1 MSKKSSVRS
10 SYSTRTTKLT
20 TLQSKHSQS
29 ALEYMMT
36 YGWAILIIVI
46 VAAGL
51 YSLGIFS
58 PTNSA
63 STSITGFSGLGSVQA
78 ECIGSQG
85 LEISFGDALS
95 NTINVTRINATESL
109 TGKSISVNPNLIIR
123 QGTNSIYYLQT
134 ICPIPNTPF
143 SATVTVT
150 YMLVGATFPGPYQ
163 VSGNIYGKAI
173 SSEISSSQSIVHF
186 VPITIMNAQNMSTAS
201 PFQEMLNVTSF
212 TYKNYEA
219 SNLQNVEFFYS
230 NGTIIPSWIESGN
243 SYTSNS
249 TIYWL
254 RVNRITSG
262 SNLGIFMGFTATGE
276 NLFNSLNIGEAPQ
289 LSGTYGEYDDG
300 ANVFMLYSNFTG
312 PGFSP
317 GWWFTSY
324 KGGGTYTLSDG
335 ATVSTNGTDPWAEIY
350 STSTSLQRFPASVYT
365 DLISASNIKLLP
377 GIGIYGD
384 NNLAS
389 TGYGL
394 HYYGLA
400 KGGAGGGGEQV
411 SPTPPSL
418 TFGVMGI
425 SWISNN
431 TEVSWINETPT
442 VLHLA
447 QIGITAPY
455 AGIGIGEANSA
466 PSSTVTFQWARVQA
480 APPNGVMP
488 AALFGKFQ

>member
-1 MSKKSSVRS
+1 MSKKSSVRG

-20 TLQSKHSQS
+20 TLPSKHSQS

-85 LEISFGDALS
+85 LEISLGDALS
-95 NTINVTRINATESL
+95 NTINVTRINATDSL
-109 TGKSISVNPNLIIR
+109 TGKSISVNPNLIIQ

-173 SSEISSSQSIVHF
+173 SSEISSSQPIVHF
-186 VPITIMNAQNMSTAS
+186 VPITITNAQNTSTAS

-254 RVNRITSG
+254 RVNGITSG
-262 SNLGIFMGFTATGE
+262 SNLDIFMGFTATSE

-300 ANVFMLYSNFTG
+300 SNVFSFYANFAGSLLPTG
-312 PGFSP
+312 WSAGT
-317 GWWFTSY
+317 GTSY
-324 KGGGTYTLSDG
+324 SINNGLTLDDDWVYTNSQYPTLDTVTEVYLTVNGQANSYAAGVIGYTGYIYDSGSNALFTKYNTNSYYQAVTEASTYNIFDAGHQFS
-335 ATVSTNGTDPWAEIY
+335 NGTNVMLGIW
-350 STSTSLQRFPASVYT
+350 STSKAAYAQYTGSTIFSTTSQVYT
-365 DLISASNIKLLP
+365 GSNNIKIAEGTNSLFK
-377 GIGIYGD
+377 
-384 NNLAS
+384 
-389 TGYGL
+389 T
-394 HYYGLA
+394 YYIR
-400 KGGAGGGGEQV
+400 QR
-411 SPTPPSL
+411 T
-418 TFGVMGI
+418 
-425 SWISNN
+425 
-431 TEVSWINETPT
+431 
-442 VLHLA
+442 
-447 QIGITAPY
+447 Y
-455 AGIGIGEANSA
+455 
-466 PSSTVTFQWARVQA
+466 
-480 APPNGVMP
+480 PPNGVMP